1 MDLMTLYPLLEFIHI
16 LSAAVLFGTGLGTAF
31 HMWMAHRSGNVGAIA
46 VAARNTVK
54 ADFWFTTPAIIL
66 QLLTGLAMI
75 KFVGFLWNSEWLIHS
90 YILFAI
96 AGAAW
101 IPVVK
106 IQIEVAKMAE
116 EAADQGKPLPE
127 AYFRKMKIWY
137 RLGWPAFIAIIIIFY
152 LMVFKPD
159 FWSFL

>member
-1 MDLMTLYPLLEFIHI
+1 MNLMTLYPLLEFIHI
-16 LSAAVLFGTGLGTAF
+16 LSAAILFGTGLGTAF
-31 HMWMAHRSGNVGAIA
+31 HMWMAHRSGNVAAIA

-54 ADFWFTTPAIIL
+54 ADFWFTTPAVIL
-66 QLLTGLAMI
+66 LLLTGISMI
-75 KFVGFLWNSEWLIHS
+75 VFVGFLWNAEWLIHA

-116 EAADQGKPLPE
+116 DAATKGKPLPE
-127 AYFRKMKIWY
+127 AYFKKMKIWY
-137 RLGWPAFIAIIIIFY
+137 RLGWPAFIAVIIIFY
-152 LMVFKPD
+152 LMVFKPQI
-159 FWSFL
+159 WS

>member
-1 MDLMTLYPLLEFIHI
+1 MDLMILYPLLEFIHI
-16 LSAAVLFGTGLGTAF
+16 LSAAILFGTGLGTAF
-31 HMWMAHRSGNVGAIA
+31 HMWMAHKSGNVPAIA

-54 ADFWFTTPAIIL
+54 ADFWLTAPAIII
-66 QLLTGLAMI
+66 QLATGIAMI
-75 KFVGFLWNSEWLIHS
+75 VFVGFLWNAEWLIHA

-106 IQIEVAKMAE
+106 IQIEVANLAE
-116 EAADQGKPLPE
+116 EAAANNKPLPE

-137 RLGWPAFIAIIIIFY
+137 WLGWPAFIAVIAIFY
-152 LMVFKPD
+152 LMVFKPEI
-159 FWSFL
+159 WSGG